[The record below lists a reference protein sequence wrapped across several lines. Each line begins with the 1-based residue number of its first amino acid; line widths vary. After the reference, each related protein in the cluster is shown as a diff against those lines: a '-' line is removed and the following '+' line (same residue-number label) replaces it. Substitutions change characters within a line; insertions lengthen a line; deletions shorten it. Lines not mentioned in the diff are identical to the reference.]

1 MEFHQI
7 SPSLCSLKS
16 SSHLDKYG
24 IFYFNERRIVSLN
37 FSYTYISA
45 FRVEWPGKEHQC
57 SKPKGYVYII
67 FESEK
72 QIRLLL
78 ASCTIQ
84 EGNSSTARK
93 YFYKISGKCLKPQKI
108 EVIPWIISDSNY
120 VKSSSQKLDPGKTVF
135 VGALHGQLTA
145 EGLAKIMDELFEGVI
160 YAGMLLNYL

>member
-1 MEFHQI
+1 M
-7 SPSLCSLKS
+7 
-16 SSHLDKYG
+16 
-24 IFYFNERRIVSLN
+24 
-37 FSYTYISA
+37 
-45 FRVEWPGKEHQC
+45 EWPGKEHQC

-78 ASCTIQ
+78 ASCSIQ
-84 EGNSSTARK
+84 DGNSSNARK

-160 YAGMLLNYL
+160 YAGMYSTTYWA